1 MDPQTIFL
9 PAKRRIGRKR
19 KAAAATSAAPV
30 ALTLVGA
37 TYDKDAP
44 CVDLA
49 FDRAIDID
57 AIDVT
62 QVIVDDDVFT
72 GSRLVGFE
80 TAVLVN
86 ATTVR
91 VPLNPIDGAMHPDIH
106 LTVSA
111 ASGIVAVDDGGTWDG
126 ADELA
131 LPFP

>member
-1 MDPQTIFL
+1 MMTL
-9 PAKRRIGRKR
+9 PPTKYPRRRHHRFKPR
-19 KAAAATSAAPV
+19 AATQAPPA
-30 ALTLVGA
+30 ALTLTA
-37 TYDKDAP
+37 AAYDKDVP
-44 CVDLA
+44 FVDLA

-62 QVIVDDDVFT
+62 QIIVDDDVFT

-80 TAVLVN
+80 TAVLIN

-106 LTVSA
+106 LTVGA
-111 ASGIVAVDDGGTWDG
+111 GNGIVAVDDGGMWAGVDV
-126 ADELA
+126 LA

>member
-1 MDPQTIFL
+1 MSPQNFFL
-9 PAKRRIGRKR
+9 ATPRRHRKR
-19 KAAAATSAAPV
+19 NNRASAPA
-30 ALTLVGA
+30 ALTLVAA

-44 CVDLA
+44 FVDLA

-57 AIDVT
+57 AMDVT
-62 QVIVDDDVFT
+62 QIIVDDDVFT

-86 ATTVR
+86 PTTVR

-106 LTVSA
+106 LTASA
-111 ASGIVAVDDGGTWDG
+111 ASGIVAVDDGGTWAG
-126 ADELA
+126 ADVLA